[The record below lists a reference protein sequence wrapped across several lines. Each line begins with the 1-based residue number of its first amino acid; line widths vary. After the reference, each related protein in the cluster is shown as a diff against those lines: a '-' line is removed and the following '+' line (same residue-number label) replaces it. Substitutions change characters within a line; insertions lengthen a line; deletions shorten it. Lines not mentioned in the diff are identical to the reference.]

1 MLSKILRGAASP
13 AVTRLNWPPAGGA
26 GAAPRGNPSGGGA
39 PAGEAGAGA
48 REIAALKEQMERR
61 VGEARQAGYGEGL
74 TAGRAQAV
82 AEMQPTVEKLAHA
95 IQEIAGLRP
104 RLMREAQS
112 ELLELSL
119 AIARRVLHRE
129 LSVDPGAVDGLVGS
143 ALDKLASQEICRVRV
158 HPELEPA
165 VRRALAREG
174 RGGLALIADSTLERG
189 ALLVETARGKL
200 DASLDT
206 QLAEIGRGLADR
218 LPER

>member
-13 AVTRLNWPPAGGA
+13 AVARLNWPLAGGA
-26 GAAPRGNPSGGGA
+26 AAAPRGNPGRGDA
-39 PAGEAGAGA
+39 PAAEAGDAA
-48 REIAALKEQMERR
+48 RELAALKEQMERR
-61 VGEARQAGYGEGL
+61 AREARQAGYGEGH
-74 TAGRAQAV
+74 TAGRAQAA
-82 AEMQPTVEKLAHA
+82 AEIEPTLEKLAHT

-104 RLMREAQS
+104 RLMREAQG

-129 LSVDPGAVDGLVGS
+129 LSVDPGAVDGVVRS
-143 ALDKLASQEICRVRV
+143 ALEKLASQEICRVRV

-165 VRRALAREG
+165 VRQALAREG
-174 RGGLALIADSTLERG
+174 RSGLALVADGTLERG